1 MCIRDSSTAGNL
13 PKLTIELNDGSKYSG
28 TLPQTIQYWMT
39 DNKTGESVL
48 MTTKLFFKSGYHF
61 IFDVK
66 LVDNLGE
73 REILFQDITV
83 GAWVFKYND
92 EFTMSESGIN
102 TWDDFTALA
111 KVFNEDYSEKNYRLM
126 KYGQW
131 NAGKEMWGF
140 KLWNDITV
148 SGDFELPQFDNGN
161 FEIDFGLRKIT
172 VGDKVI
178 NSGNYKSYLVKK

>member
-1 MCIRDSSTAGNL
+1 
-13 PKLTIELNDGSKYSG
+13 
-28 TLPQTIQYWMT
+28 MT

-92 EFTMSESGIN
+92 EFTMSESGRC
-102 TWDDFTALA
+102 
-111 KVFNEDYSEKNYRLM
+111 V
-126 KYGQW
+126 
-131 NAGKEMWGF
+131 
-140 KLWNDITV
+140 
-148 SGDFELPQFDNGN
+148 
-161 FEIDFGLRKIT
+161 
-172 VGDKVI
+172 
-178 NSGNYKSYLVKK
+178 